1 MMNILQGI
9 KKLGT
14 TLLVLSFG
22 SFAASPIA
30 SILGVQQ
37 PPIQNTVE
45 TIKYF
50 IIIGGLIMAIAVLT
64 IFVFGYLSLSGW
76 KGYRN
81 IPKGMRVLFAFT
93 LGIIIISLSGV
104 ISILLP
110 VPFLPTILTTIL
122 LWGLLR
128 AFSSN
133 IPSNEVKQVQVT
145 EAIIAAKNLVEQVEP
160 TANELDILDSH
171 SDGKNWKV
179 SLFSKGSSKK
189 YEVEVDMNSGGIK
202 QWKLS

>member
-14 TLLVLSFG
+14 TLLILSFG

-30 SILGVQQ
+30 SLLGVQQ

-128 AFSSN
+128 AVSSN
-133 IPSNEVKQVQVT
+133 IPSNEAKQVQVT

-179 SLFSKGSSKK
+179 SLFSEESSKK
-189 YEVEVDMNSGGIK
+189 YEVEVDINNGGIK
-202 QWKLS
+202 KWKLS